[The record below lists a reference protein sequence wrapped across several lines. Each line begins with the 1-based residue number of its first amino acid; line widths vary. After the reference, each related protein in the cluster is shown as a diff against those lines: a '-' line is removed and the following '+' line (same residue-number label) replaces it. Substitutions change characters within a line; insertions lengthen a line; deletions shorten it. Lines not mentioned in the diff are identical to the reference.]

1 MSPLTGVL
9 GESWQLYKTHARH
22 LLTIA
27 FVIYLITAIVSA
39 LLQEVGGIFGAL
51 LGSLVT
57 LVAVFLLQA
66 ALVKA
71 VQDVRDG
78 SIDMSVGQTFSAAS
92 PYLGSVGGASILAG
106 ILITLGFILL
116 IIPGLFLVTIWCL
129 IVPVIVLEQAGA
141 LASFGRSF
149 QLVRANFWNVFGTLF
164 LVFVLL
170 FAVDLVLGIIFRF
183 MPHLL
188 GNFLAAVIGGTLVA
202 PFIAVVVTLMYF
214 RLSAVAVGG
223 PASAAGPYG
232 SSAPGPYGSGF
243 PPPAGPADQGFPPAA
258 SPSDTGFT
266 PPAGQQDTGFPPPS

>member
-1 MSPLTGVL
+1 MSPLSGVL
-9 GESWQLYKTHARH
+9 SESWQLYKAHARH

-27 FVIYLITAIVSA
+27 FIVYLITAIVSA

-78 SIDMSVGQTFSAAS
+78 TVDMSVGQTFSTAT
-92 PYLGSVGGASILAG
+92 PYIGAVAGASILAG
-106 ILITLGFILL
+106 ILITLGFVLL
-116 IIPGLFLVTIWCL
+116 IIPGLFLITIWCL
-129 IVPVIVLEQAGA
+129 IVPLIVLERAGA

-164 LVFVLL
+164 LVFLIL
-170 FAVDLVLGIIFRF
+170 FALDIVLALIFAFTPR
-183 MPHLL
+183 LL
-188 GNFLAAVIGGTLVA
+188 ANFLGAVIGGTLVA

-214 RLSAVAVGG
+214 RLSAVTVGA
-223 PASAAGPYG
+223 PATAAGYG
-232 SSAPGPYGSGF
+232 SPAAGASGAGF
-243 PPPAGPADQGFPPAA
+243 PPAGP
-258 SPSDTGFT
+258 T
-266 PPAGQQDTGFPPPS
+266 DTGFPPSGQPETGFPPSGQPETGFPPSG